1 MKPTL
6 IRALSR
12 NGSRTWL
19 GLVSILAGVLAW
31 HLLTRYGGIPN
42 FILPSP
48 LSVWTRFLRAL
59 TDGSLIYHTGI
70 TLLEIV
76 LGLLAGVVLATL
88 VGYVLAKSRALERI
102 LSPYVVAS
110 QAIPIVAIAPL
121 LVIWLGD
128 GILSKVVI
136 CALIVFFP
144 VLVNTIV
151 GVRAVPLALYDLMN
165 SLHASRSQILWK
177 VEVPASLPVFL
188 GGLRIGATLSV
199 IGAIV
204 GELVDAEEGLGFL
217 LQLGDFQ
224 YDTPMVFVAVF
235 MLIAL
240 ALMLYGIVILLEKRF
255 LKWQNTAR

>member
-1 MKPTL
+1 MIKRPPSIL
-6 IRALSR
+6 L
-12 NGSRTWL
+12 
-19 GLVSILAGVLAW
+19 SILAFLFGW
-31 HLLTRYGGIPN
+31 HLLTRYGEIPN

-48 LSVWTRFLRAL
+48 LSVWTRLLRAVQ
-59 TDGSLIYHTGI
+59 DGSLPYHTGI

-76 LGLLAGVVLATL
+76 LGLLAGVLFATL
-88 VGYVLAKSRALERI
+88 VGYVLAKSRSLERV
-102 LSPYVVAS
+102 LSPYLVAS
-110 QAIPIVAIAPL
+110 QAIPVVAIAPL

-151 GVRAVPLALYDLMN
+151 GIRAVPTALYDLMH
-165 SLHASRSQILWK
+165 SLHATRAQILWK
-177 VEVPASLPVFL
+177 VEVPASLPIFL

-204 GELVDAEEGLGFL
+204 GELVSADKGLGFL

-240 ALMLYGIVILLEKRF
+240 ALTLYGLVRLLENKF
-255 LKWQNTAR
+255 LKWQEK